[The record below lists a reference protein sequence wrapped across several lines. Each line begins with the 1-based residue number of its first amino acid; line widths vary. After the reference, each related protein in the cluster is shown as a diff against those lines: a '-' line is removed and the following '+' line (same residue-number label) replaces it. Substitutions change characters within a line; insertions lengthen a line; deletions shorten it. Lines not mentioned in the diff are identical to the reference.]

1 MLSKTLDFIVRNG
14 EHMNSGTN
22 SGKVSGVNSGVNS
35 GGLPRNIS
43 DPVPVCLAD
52 YIDLPMPPV
61 VSRCF
66 LWSPDAPLVV
76 SNCFLWSLVAS
87 IVSRCFL
94 WSAVASRSLPLP
106 PVVSRCLP
114 WSSVASNVLPLRP
127 VICLPMVEYRSL
139 YNGLF

>member
-1 MLSKTLDFIVRNG
+1 MLSKTFDFIDRNG

-35 GGLPRNIS
+35 GGLPRNTF

-87 IVSRCFL
+87 N
-94 WSAVASRSLPLP
+94 SLPVL
-106 PVVSRCLP
+106 PVVCRCLP
-114 WSSVASNVLPLRP
+114 QSPVTTRGFSMLTVVFRCFQCSPAASRD
-127 VICLPMVEYRSL
+127 MFAD
-139 YNGLF
+139 G